1 MTKPFLD
8 RYARVFGRP
17 SAMMLRVSGL
27 TACEA
32 EAEGAVIRDETG
44 RDWLDFGSFG
54 IHLLGHRHPAVL
66 TAAARQMGRLG
77 LSSKILANAPAL
89 EAAERLAVLTYG
101 SQPAGVLFGNSGA
114 EAAEIAIKM
123 ARLATGRRRFAALR
137 RGYHGRSDGALRLS
151 ESYARHA
158 GTPAGNDTV
167 FLPPGDLVAATEAL
181 SGQEIAAVF
190 IEPVQGEG
198 GIHPLA
204 PAYLD
209 GLREICS
216 RTGTLLISDEIQTG
230 LGRCGVLVSCPNAD
244 IVLFGKTLAGG
255 LVPVSAAVFRADVI
269 GARARDPIASASS
282 YAGGAL
288 AGAVAGAVLTT
299 VTAPGFIAGV
309 EHAAALFRG
318 LLASRLEGL
327 PGLRQ
332 IRGAGLMIGLEFA
345 QPQLAGEVILAAAA
359 RRLLLSFCLSAPSV
373 VRVYPPAV
381 ATPEQLARAAEILA
395 EASRAAWINAG
406 GDSAAPPLATSTI

>member
-1 MTKPFLD
+1 
-8 RYARVFGRP
+8 
-17 SAMMLRVSGL
+17 
-27 TACEA
+27 
-32 EAEGAVIRDETG
+32 
-44 RDWLDFGSFG
+44 
-54 IHLLGHRHPAVL
+54 
-66 TAAARQMGRLG
+66 
-77 LSSKILANAPAL
+77 
-89 EAAERLAVLTYG
+89 
-101 SQPAGVLFGNSGA
+101 
-114 EAAEIAIKM
+114 
-123 ARLATGRRRFAALR
+123 
-137 RGYHGRSDGALRLS
+137 
-151 ESYARHA
+151 
-158 GTPAGNDTV
+158 
-167 FLPPGDLVAATEAL
+167 
-181 SGQEIAAVF
+181 
-190 IEPVQGEG
+190 VQGEG

-318 LLASRLEGL
+318 LWPRGWRGCRACDRSEA
-327 PGLRQ
+327 PG
-332 IRGAGLMIGLEFA
+332 
-345 QPQLAGEVILAAAA
+345 
-359 RRLLLSFCLSAPSV
+359 
-373 VRVYPPAV
+373 
-381 ATPEQLARAAEILA
+381 
-395 EASRAAWINAG
+395 
-406 GDSAAPPLATSTI
+406 